1 MNLRTLI
8 TDNIAELLV
17 KIIEF
22 TQIRHKI
29 LTLNI
34 NNIHKPGFIP
44 RDLAVYEFSSL
55 LNIAINEHTRNRRLV
70 LCDTENIKFGAGGS
84 FEVLPIVDKSA
95 KELLEENKNEYLEM
109 QMNKLLKNSM
119 NQKVAAGLLR
129 QKQKLTPIKVIDR
142 FY

>member
-1 MNLRTLI
+1 MELRAQI
-8 TDNIAELLV
+8 TDNITELLV

-22 TQIRHKI
+22 TQVRHKI

-34 NNIHKPGFIP
+34 NSIHKPGFIP
-44 RDLAVYEFSSL
+44 MDLAVYEFSGL
-55 LNIAINEHTRNRRLV
+55 LNIAINEHTRNHRLV

-84 FEVLPIVDKSA
+84 FKAAPVVDKYA
-95 KELLEENKNEYLEM
+95 KELLEENKDEYIEL
-109 QMNKLLKNSM
+109 QINKLLKNSM
-119 NQKVAAGLLR
+119 NRKAAAELLR